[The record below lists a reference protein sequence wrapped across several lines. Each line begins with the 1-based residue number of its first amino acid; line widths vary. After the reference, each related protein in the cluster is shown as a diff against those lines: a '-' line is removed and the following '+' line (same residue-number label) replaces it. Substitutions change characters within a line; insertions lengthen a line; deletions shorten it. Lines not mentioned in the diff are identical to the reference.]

1 MGAVGAVPLPAH
13 PLGGLTSSPGNS
25 TMPGSIREYC
35 SGALIDSPRTPV
47 SAKGR
52 SLRRALEG
60 SPWPTDSDPDPPVQD
75 LLVARNGCTS
85 DEALMALTAA
95 AQANEL
101 SVEELAEVLI
111 ADQDL
116 R

>member
-1 MGAVGAVPLPAH
+1 MADQIPT
-13 PLGGLTSSPGNS
+13 LT
-25 TMPGSIREYC
+25 RQ
-35 SGALIDSPRTPV
+35 
-47 SAKGR
+47 
-52 SLRRALEG
+52 
-60 SPWPTDSDPDPPVQD
+60 VQD